1 MMAEQPLV
9 LSPQGHLKLI
19 IFDCDGVLV
28 DSEETC
34 CRISAEEARRVGM
47 HVPDDQAV
55 KVFSGMALPGIQHM
69 IEKETGA
76 QLGKDWASMMQKRF
90 VSAMKSGVE
99 PIEGVYDM
107 LNDIRKLGVPVRV
120 ASNSSQEE
128 MDAKFSITNLE
139 HFFENRIHSA
149 RDMGIPKPK
158 PDVYLKA
165 AEEEG
170 VSPSECLVL
179 EDSDTGARAAV
190 NAGMTCVML
199 RADEK
204 PIPEWENI
212 LRINSLSQF
221 APLVQKALQL
231 QGR

>member
-1 MMAEQPLV
+1 MMAEHPLV

-34 CRISAEEARRVGM
+34 CRISAEEARRAGM
-47 HVPDDQAV
+47 DVPDEQAV
-55 KVFSGMALPGIQHM
+55 KVFSGMALPGIQNM
-69 IEKETGA
+69 IEQKTGVH
-76 QLGKDWASMMQKRF
+76 LGHDWAAMMQKRF
-90 VSAMKSGVE
+90 VAAMKNGVE
-99 PIEGVYDM
+99 PVEGVYDM
-107 LNDIRKLGVPVRV
+107 LNSIRKLGVPVRV

-139 HFFENRIHSA
+139 TFFEKRIHSA
-149 RDMGIPKPK
+149 RDMGIPKPN
-158 PDVYLKA
+158 PAVYLKA

-190 NAGMTCVML
+190 DAGMTCVML
-199 RADEK
+199 RAADK
-204 PIPEWENI
+204 TVPEWENI
-212 LRINSLSQF
+212 LKIHTLSEF
-221 APLVQKALQL
+221 APLVEKALQQ
-231 QGR
+231 QGH

>member
-34 CRISAEEARRVGM
+34 CRISAEEARHVGM
-47 HVPDDQAV
+47 NVPDKQAV

-69 IEKETGA
+69 IEQETGA
-76 QLGKDWASMMQKRF
+76 KLGAGWASMMQKRF
-90 VSAMKSGVE
+90 VVAMKEGVE
-99 PIEGVYDM
+99 PVEGVYDM
-107 LNDIRKLGVPVRV
+107 LNSIQKMGVPVRV

-139 HFFENRIHSA
+139 HFFKNRIHSA

-170 VSPSECLVL
+170 VSPAECLVL

-190 NAGMTCVML
+190 DAGMACVML
-199 RADEK
+199 RPEGN
-204 PIPEWENI
+204 PIPKWDNI
-212 LRINSLSQF
+212 LRINHLSQF
-221 APLVQKALQL
+221 APLVQKVLQ
-231 QGR
+231 QQRR

>member
-1 MMAEQPLV
+1 MVEQPFV

-47 HVPDDQAV
+47 NVPDDQAV
-55 KVFSGMALPGIQHM
+55 NVFSGMALPGIQHM
-69 IEKETGA
+69 IEQETGA
-76 QLGKDWASMMQKRF
+76 KLGADWAGMMQKRF
-90 VSAMKSGVE
+90 VAAMKNGVE
-99 PIEGVYDM
+99 PVDGVYDM
-107 LNDIRKLGVPVRV
+107 LNSIQKLGIPVRV

-128 MDAKFSITNLE
+128 MDAKFSIANLE

-190 NAGMTCVML
+190 DAGMTCIML
-199 RADEK
+199 RSDEK
-204 PIPEWENI
+204 PIPKWKNI
-212 LRINSLSQF
+212 LKINSLSQF
-221 APLVQKALQL
+221 TALVQKALLL
-231 QGR
+231 QGH